1 MVPEIK
7 KISSQKE
14 KDIRQSSRFALFMSR
29 ISWQTEK
36 FNGNYVYLKR
46 FPLVG
51 FFAKMPRPR
60 GNFSGE
66 HIKSFIK
73 DNRIFRF
80 KISPYIRVSGK
91 KYEIVRKDLFKS
103 GFKIDKEPF
112 NPTTTLT
119 VDLTGREEEIFR
131 SFREAKRRGVRRAIK
146 NGVTAQVS
154 DKIEEFIRIRQAQ
167 FKPMGF
173 LITREMICLW
183 ESFYPGSCDL
193 LLAKSSN
200 NEYLAGILL
209 LYHKSLAYYWY
220 AASTMTGKKLFA
232 PTLLVFEAVKQAKK
246 RGAKILDFEG
256 IYDERFPKASQN
268 WRGFTKFKEGF
279 SDNKKVFA
287 ENFYFNALKPA
298 ILGNIW

>member
-119 VDLTGREEEIFR
+119 VDLTGREE
-131 SFREAKRRGVRRAIK
+131 
-146 NGVTAQVS
+146 
-154 DKIEEFIRIRQAQ
+154 
-167 FKPMGF
+167 
-173 LITREMICLW
+173 
-183 ESFYPGSCDL
+183 
-193 LLAKSSN
+193 
-200 NEYLAGILL
+200 
-209 LYHKSLAYYWY
+209 
-220 AASTMTGKKLFA
+220 
-232 PTLLVFEAVKQAKK
+232 
-246 RGAKILDFEG
+246 
-256 IYDERFPKASQN
+256 
-268 WRGFTKFKEGF
+268 
-279 SDNKKVFA
+279 
-287 ENFYFNALKPA
+287 
-298 ILGNIW
+298 